1 MVYYWNT
8 FSDEFDC
15 FCSSLGLVAT
25 NNKNKAN
32 ESTDMKKFIF
42 DVTFS
47 CEKYASACFGVRD
60 DVENYVFKNLQIRYE
75 LCYVINAALLL
86 GFHSFTKGELFW
98 YFTYLL

>member
-60 DVENYVFKNLQIRYE
+60 DVENYVFKNFTSATQVQSVLQTAKSITFI
-75 LCYVINAALLL
+75 LAMAMI
-86 GFHSFTKGELFW
+86 
-98 YFTYLL
+98 